1 MIEIWSIPTWI
12 FFHTLAEKISG
23 DFLWNKTNEVL
34 RIIKLIC
41 SNLPCPTCKAHATL
55 YMKNVSP
62 NSIRTKKNL
71 RLMFFNFHNAVNA
84 RLRKKQY
91 NEIDLTKYK
100 YGRIDIIYI
109 NFINTYSRKYN
120 TQLLAGKISQNYSR
134 LQVSKK
140 LNTWF
145 RKNWGKFN

>member
-1 MIEIWSIPTWI
+1 M
-12 FFHTLAEKISG
+12 
-23 DFLWNKTNEVL
+23 KT
-34 RIIKLIC
+34 I
-41 SNLPCPTCKAHATL
+41 
-55 YMKNVSP
+55 SP
-62 NSIRTKKNL
+62 NSIKTKKNL
-71 RLMFFNFHNAVNA
+71 QLMFFNFHNAVNA

-145 RKNWGKFN
+145 RNNWDKFN